1 MRKTN
6 GFTLIELL
14 VVIAIIG
21 ILAAILLPAL
31 ARAREAARRASCQNN
46 LKQFGLI
53 FKMYAGESKGSFPP
67 QPRYLT
73 WGSHSMHQFDSAVLY
88 PEYWT
93 DPALARCP
101 SDPGGDWAGEHY
113 GLESDFVAQIERLS
127 AKAVV
132 EGEPGKA
139 CLHSKL
145 SSSISYLYSAYAV
158 RTASQQVACYVSMEI
173 LTGFSGHWPIS
184 PSDPVWQYAYPD
196 GTLTYIDET
205 CAPPLGSMVY
215 EGVRLGFDDLPESLF
230 ASVFAGGL
238 DDDLSPIPTSYY
250 RIREGIERFFITD
263 INDPAA
269 SALAQSELPVMWDA
283 WGNQV
288 QNWGAVG
295 MSDTGIVRFNHVP
308 GGCNVLYMDGHV
320 EFVRLDDK
328 FPVIMKSL
336 PEDSIA
342 GAPNGDTG
350 NELNW
355 HLGTFG
361 GIG

>member
-1 MRKTN
+1 MRRTD

-31 ARAREAARRASCQNN
+31 ARAREAARRSSCANN

-53 FKMYAGESKGSFPP
+53 FKMYSGENKDYFPP

-73 WGSHSMHQFDSAVLY
+73 WGSHSMHQFDSSVLY

-93 DPALARCP
+93 DPAIARCP
-101 SDPGGDWAGEHY
+101 SDPGGDWAGTNY
-113 GLESDFVAQIERLS
+113 GMEPDFVAQIKRLS
-127 AKAVV
+127 EKAAA

-145 SSSISYLYSAYAV
+145 STSISYLYSAYVV
-158 RTASQQVACYVSMEI
+158 RTASQQVTCYVSMEI
-173 LTGFSGHWPIS
+173 WTGFSGHWPIS
-184 PSDPVWQYAYPD
+184 PSDPVWQYAYEQ
-196 GTLTYIDET
+196 GALTYIDDS
-205 CAPPLGSMVY
+205 CDQPMGSMVLN
-215 EGVRLGFDDLPESLF
+215 GVRFGVDDLPSSLF
-230 ASVFAGGL
+230 RFSGGL

-250 RIREGIERFFITD
+250 RTREGIERFFITD
-263 INDPAA
+263 INNPAA
-269 SALAQSELPVMWDA
+269 SASAQSEIPVMWDA
-283 WGNQV
+283 WGNQT
-288 QNWGAVG
+288 QNWGAAVNN
-295 MSDTGIVRFNHVP
+295 SDAGVMRFNHVP

-320 EFVRLDDK
+320 AFVRLDEK

-336 PEDSIA
+336 PPESVA
-342 GAPNGDTG
+342 GKPNAQTG

-355 HLGTFG
+355 DLGTFG